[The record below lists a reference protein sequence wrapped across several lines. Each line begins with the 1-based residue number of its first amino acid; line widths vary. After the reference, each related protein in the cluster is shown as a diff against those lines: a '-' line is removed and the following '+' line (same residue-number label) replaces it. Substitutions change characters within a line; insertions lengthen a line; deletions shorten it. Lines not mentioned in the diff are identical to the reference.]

1 LALGRQAKIVT
12 NGEFKRL
19 LDHVSRNRN
28 PERDRVMVLLS
39 FKAGLRAKEIA
50 RVTWAMVTTAA
61 GELGDVIALTNN
73 ASKGENGGR
82 EIPMHPL
89 LSQALTEL
97 RSTVPDKVRPDW
109 TVIYSERGRSM
120 SPETVR
126 LWFFDQYQR
135 LGMKGASSHS
145 GRRTF
150 LTAAARKVGEVGGS
164 LRDVQALAGHKH
176 LEATQ
181 RYIEE
186 NRNAKRKLIGLI

>member
-1 LALGRQAKIVT
+1 VALGRQANTVS

-28 PERDRVMVLLS
+28 PERDRVIVLLS

-50 RVTWAMVTTAA
+50 QLTWAMVTTAA
-61 GELGDVIALTNN
+61 GELSETVALTNQ
-73 ASKGENGGR
+73 ASKGKNGGR
-82 EIPMHPL
+82 AIPMHPL
-89 LSQALTEL
+89 LSEALTEL
-97 RSTVPDKVRPDW
+97 RRAFPDKVRADRA
-109 TVIYSERGRSM
+109 VIYSERGRSM

-126 LWFFDQYQR
+126 LWFFDQYRR

-150 LTAAARKVGEVGGS
+150 LTAAARKVSEVGGS

-186 NRNAKRKLIGLI
+186 NGNAKRKLIGLI